1 MAKRFIITEEEKGDI
16 LSKYGLVSEQMN
28 QQKAVDT
35 QMEKIKPE
43 TGGKYCFGDPK
54 RLQSAYGNNI
64 KLYKVKSGDT
74 LSGIVS
80 KHPIVDDVDD
90 IISINKGCMLSKG
103 LKSGDVLAILLVPSM

>member
-1 MAKRFIITEEEKGDI
+1 MAKRFIISEEEKGDI

-28 QQKAVDT
+28 QQKEVSA

-43 TGGKYCFGDPK
+43 MGGKYCFGDPK
-54 RLQSAYGNNI
+54 RLQSNYGYNV

-80 KHPIVDDVDD
+80 KHPIVDSVDD
-90 IISINKGCMLSKG
+90 LIRINKSCALNKG
-103 LKSGDVLAILLVPSM
+103 LNSGDVLAILMVPSM